1 MQIQNYTKDE
11 LLDALEIADQ
21 AAQTPNASP
30 EDIAKASQAVNEIT
44 GMLEEFDKSQGY
56 QPEQFVSP
64 ESYRKVLESAGKT
77 VDDLPVF
84 LEELKQKEEAGTLS
98 NRERGIYSALSGRGG
113 LGTGLDLVGTGI
125 SLSAREVSKF
135 IPDSV
140 EKKVVDGVTD
150 SVKKL
155 SEIPNV
161 DKVINAIGEKA
172 GDFYQWWMQFKS
184 ENPNDAMGVESIL
197 NVAQVF
203 APPFKR
209 KPIPDKTIFRT
220 ESDRQFDRAKHL
232 ETKQRRDYLEDLIT
246 PISTKANDEARA
258 KRMTQ
263 NAKGRNVYNPTD
275 EEEEMVNIL
284 KRIPVSADNSLVGN
298 RVILDTEINKVH
310 NSLVKQLGKSKV
322 KLNKKELNTEL
333 EGIVDDLQETNPVLV
348 GDASA
353 VAKKIFNKAQQLL
366 AKSDGSPAQLMQVRR
381 DLDKWA
387 KQQGKG
393 SFDGNENA
401 YTVAQ
406 RAVRDF
412 LNEKVADAV
421 PETAVLDKL
430 RKQHLLLRASD
441 RILPKA
447 AQEADTKIG
456 RLVDN
461 FYIATGTTPP
471 KTMLGKVATVGL
483 ATSIVG
489 GAGMLGALP
498 YLASGAGIG
507 TIGYAIYRGSVSPT
521 LRRSLSAALRE
532 TDKLL
537 SSKLSKEMRKAIQA
551 DRVVLVE
558 AMKLP
563 TAPEGA
569 DEDE

>member
-11 LLDALEIADQ
+11 LLDALEMADQ
-21 AAQTPNASP
+21 QQ
-30 EDIAKASQAVNEIT
+30 DIQAVNEIT

-56 QPEQFVSP
+56 QPEEFVSE
-64 ESYRKVLESAGKT
+64 ESYRKVLEDAGKT

-84 LEELKQKEEAGTLS
+84 LEELRQKEEAGTLS
-98 NRERGIYSALSGRGG
+98 NRERGIYGALSGRGR

-125 SLSAREVSKF
+125 SLAAREVSKF

-155 SEIPNV
+155 GEIPTV
-161 DKVINAIGEKA
+161 QKGLEAISEG
-172 GDFYQWWMQFKS
+172 YQSYLQWKS
-184 ENPNDAMGVESIL
+184 ENPNDAMGVESIV
-197 NVAQVF
+197 NVAEIF

-209 KPIPDKTIFRT
+209 KPVPDKTMFRT
-220 ESDRQFDRAKHL
+220 QADKQLDKAREL
-232 ETKQRRDYLEDLIT
+232 ETGQRKDYLYTLIT
-246 PISTKANDEARA
+246 PISTKANDEARV

-263 NAKGRNVYNPTD
+263 NDKGRNVYNPTD

-298 RVILDTEINKVH
+298 RVILDTEVNKVH

-333 EGIVDDLQETNPVLV
+333 EAIVDDLQETNPVLV

-366 AKSDGSPAQLMQVRR
+366 AKSDGSPASLMQVRK

-430 RKQHLLLRASD
+430 RKQHLLLRAND

-498 YLASGAGIG
+498 YLATGAGAG

-521 LRRSLSAALRE
+521 LRKALSAALRE

>member
-11 LLDALEIADQ
+11 LLDALEMADQ
-21 AAQTPNASP
+21 AAQMPNASP
-30 EDIAKASQAVNEIT
+30 EDITKASQAVDEIT

-56 QPEQFVSP
+56 QPEEFVSK
-64 ESYRKVLESAGKT
+64 ESYRKVLADAGKT

-98 NRERGIYSALSGRGG
+98 NRERGIYGALSGRGR

-150 SVKKL
+150 TVKKL
-155 SEIPNV
+155 GEIPTVQNALE
-161 DKVINAIGEKA
+161 AIGE
-172 GDFYQWWMQFKS
+172 GYQSYLQWKS
-184 ENPNDAMGVESIL
+184 ENPNDAMGVESIV
-197 NVAQVF
+197 NVAEIF

-209 KPIPDKTIFRT
+209 KPIPDKTMFRT
-220 ESDRQFDRAKHL
+220 MADKQLDKAREL
-232 ETKQRRDYLEDLIT
+232 ETGQRKDYLYTLIT
-246 PISTKANDEARA
+246 PISTKANDEARV

-263 NAKGRNVYNPTD
+263 NDKGRNVYNPTD
-275 EEEEMVNIL
+275 EEKEMVNIL

-298 RVILDTEINKVH
+298 RVILDAEVNKVH

-366 AKSDGSPAQLMQVRR
+366 AKSDGSPASLMQVRK

-456 RLVDN
+456 RLIDN

-471 KTMLGKVATVGL
+471 RTLLGKVATVGL
-483 ATSIVG
+483 GASILG
-489 GAGMLGALP
+489 GAGFAGLLPAL
-498 YLASGAGIG
+498 ATGTTAG
-507 TIGYAIYRGSVSPT
+507 TIGYMIYRGSISPSN
-521 LRRSLSAALRE
+521 RKVLSALLRQ
-532 TDKLL
+532 TDKVL
-537 SSKLSKEMRKAIQA
+537 SSKLSKEMRAAIQA

-569 DEDE
+569 DDDE

>member
-11 LLDALEIADQ
+11 LLDALEMADQ
-21 AAQTPNASP
+21 AAQMPNASS
-30 EDIAKASQAVNEIT
+30 EDIAKASQAVTELT

-56 QPEQFVSP
+56 QPEEFVSK
-64 ESYRKVLESAGKT
+64 ESYRKVLADAGKT

-98 NRERGIYSALSGRGG
+98 NRERDIYGALSKRGG

-155 SEIPNV
+155 GEIPTVQNAL
-161 DKVINAIGEKA
+161 KAIGE
-172 GDFYQWWMQFKS
+172 GYQSYLQWKS
-184 ENPNDAMGVESIL
+184 ENPNDAMGVESIV
-197 NVAQVF
+197 NVAEIF

-209 KPIPDKTIFRT
+209 KPIPDKTMFRT
-220 ESDRQFDRAKHL
+220 MADKQLDKAREL
-232 ETKQRRDYLEDLIT
+232 ETGQRKDYLYTLIT
-246 PISTKANDEARA
+246 PISTKANDEARV

-263 NAKGRNVYNPTD
+263 NDKGRNVYNPTD

-298 RVILDTEINKVH
+298 RVILDTEVNKVH

-333 EGIVDDLQETNPVLV
+333 EAIVDDLQETNPVLV

-366 AKSDGSPAQLMQVRR
+366 AKSDGSPASLMQVRK

-412 LNEKVADAV
+412 LNKKVADAV

-441 RILPKA
+441 RLVPKA

-498 YLASGAGIG
+498 YLATGAGAG
-507 TIGYAIYRGSVSPT
+507 LIGYAIYRGSVSPT
-521 LRRSLSAALRE
+521 LRKALSAALRE
-532 TDKLL
+532 TDNLL
-537 SSKLSKEMRKAIQA
+537 SSKLSKEMRAAIQA

-569 DEDE
+569 DDDE

>member
-11 LLDALEIADQ
+11 LLDALEMADQ
-21 AAQTPNASP
+21 AAQMPNASP
-30 EDIAKASQAVNEIT
+30 EDITKASQAVTELT

-56 QPEQFVSP
+56 QPEEFVSE
-64 ESYRKVLESAGKT
+64 ESYRKVLEDAGKT

-98 NRERGIYSALSGRGG
+98 NRERGIYGALSGRGG

-125 SLSAREVSKF
+125 SLAAREVSKF

-150 SVKKL
+150 TVKKL
-155 SEIPNV
+155 GEIPTV
-161 DKVINAIGEKA
+161 QKGVEAIGE
-172 GDFYQWWMQFKS
+172 GYQSYLQWKS
-184 ENPNDAMGVESIL
+184 ENPNDAMGVESIV
-197 NVAQVF
+197 NVAEIF

-209 KPIPDKTIFRT
+209 KPIPDKTMFRT
-220 ESDRQFDRAKHL
+220 QADKQLDKAREL
-232 ETKQRRDYLEDLIT
+232 ETGQRKDYLQSLIT
-246 PISTKANDEARA
+246 PISTKANDEARV

-263 NAKGRNVYNPTD
+263 NDKGRNVYNPTD
-275 EEEEMVNIL
+275 EEKEMVNVL
-284 KRIPVSADNSLVGN
+284 KRVPVSADNSLVGN

-430 RKQHLLLRASD
+430 RKQHLLLRAND

-471 KTMLGKVATVGL
+471 KTLLGKVATVGL
-483 ATSIVG
+483 GASILG
-489 GAGMLGALP
+489 GAGFAGLLPALATGAT
-498 YLASGAGIG
+498 AG
-507 TIGYAIYRGSVSPT
+507 TIGYMIYRGSISPSN
-521 LRRSLSAALRE
+521 RKVLSALLRE
-532 TDKLL
+532 TDKVL

>member
-11 LLDALEIADQ
+11 LLDALEMADQ
-21 AAQTPNASP
+21 AAQMPNASS
-30 EDIAKASQAVNEIT
+30 EDIAKASQAVTELT

-56 QPEQFVSP
+56 QPEEFVSE
-64 ESYRKVLESAGKT
+64 ESYRKVLEDAGKT

-98 NRERGIYSALSGRGG
+98 NRERDIYGALSKRGG

-155 SEIPNV
+155 GEIPTVQNALE
-161 DKVINAIGEKA
+161 AIGE
-172 GDFYQWWMQFKS
+172 GYQSYLQWKS
-184 ENPNDAMGVESIL
+184 ENPNDAMGVESII
-197 NVAQVF
+197 NVAEVF
-203 APPFKR
+203 APSFKR
-209 KPIPDKTIFRT
+209 KPIPDKTMFRT
-220 ESDRQFDRAKHL
+220 QADKQFDRAKHL
-232 ETKQRRDYLEDLIT
+232 ETNQRRDYLEDFIT
-246 PISTKANDEARA
+246 PVSTKANDEERV

-263 NAKGRNVYNPTD
+263 NDKGRNVYNPSQ
-275 EEEEMVNIL
+275 EEIEMVNVL
-284 KRIPVSADNSLVGN
+284 KRTPINADNSLVGN
-298 RVILDTEINKVH
+298 MVILKEEVSKAH

-322 KLNKKELNTEL
+322 RLNKKELNTEL
-333 EGIVDDLQETNPVLV
+333 EAIVDDLQETNTVLV
-348 GDASA
+348 GDASV
-353 VAKKIFNKAQQLL
+353 VAKRIFSKAQQLM
-366 AKSDGSPAQLMQVRR
+366 AKTDGSPAQLMQVRR

-387 KQQGKG
+387 QKQGKG

-412 LNEKVADAV
+412 LNTKVADAV

-430 RKQHLLLRASD
+430 RKQHLLLRAED
-441 RILPKA
+441 RLRPKA
-447 AQEADTKIG
+447 AQEADTKLG
-456 RLVDN
+456 RRIDN
-461 FYIATGTTPP
+461 FYHATGTTPP

-489 GAGMLGALP
+489 GAGFLGALP
-498 YLASGAGIG
+498 YLATGIGAG
-507 TIGYAIYRGSVSPT
+507 TIGYAVYRGSISPS
-521 LRRSLSAALRE
+521 LRKALAKSLRV
-532 TDKLL
+532 TDDLL
-537 SSKLSKEMRKAIQA
+537 SSKLSKEMRAAIKA
-551 DRVVLVE
+551 DRVFVVE
-558 AMKLP
+558 LMKLP

-569 DEDE
+569 DDDE

>member
-11 LLDALEIADQ
+11 LLDALEMADQ
-21 AAQTPNASP
+21 AAQMPNASS
-30 EDIAKASQAVNEIT
+30 EDITKASQAVDEIT

-56 QPEQFVSP
+56 QPEEFVSE
-64 ESYRKVLESAGKT
+64 ESYRKVLADAGKT

-98 NRERGIYSALSGRGG
+98 NRERGIYGALSGRGR

-125 SLSAREVSKF
+125 SLAAREVSKF

-155 SEIPNV
+155 GEIPTV
-161 DKVINAIGEKA
+161 QKGVEAIGE
-172 GDFYQWWMQFKS
+172 GYQSYLQWKS
-184 ENPNDAMGVESIL
+184 ENPNDAMGVESIV
-197 NVAQVF
+197 NVAEIF

-209 KPIPDKTIFRT
+209 KPVPDKTMFRT
-220 ESDRQFDRAKHL
+220 QADKQLDKAREL
-232 ETKQRRDYLEDLIT
+232 ETGQRRDYLQSLIT

-263 NAKGRNVYNPTD
+263 NNKGRNVYNPTD
-275 EEEEMVNIL
+275 EEKEMVNVL
-284 KRIPVSADNSLVGN
+284 KRVPVSADNSLVGN

-366 AKSDGSPAQLMQVRR
+366 VKSDGSPAQLMQVRR

-430 RKQHLLLRASD
+430 RKQHLLLRAND

-471 KTMLGKVATVGL
+471 KTLLGKVATVGL
-483 ATSIVG
+483 GASILG
-489 GAGMLGALP
+489 GAGFAGLLPALATGAT
-498 YLASGAGIG
+498 AG
-507 TIGYAIYRGSVSPT
+507 TIGYMIYRGSISPSN
-521 LRRSLSAALRE
+521 RKVLSALLRE
-532 TDKLL
+532 TDKVL

-551 DRVVLVE
+551 DRVILVE

>member
-11 LLDALEIADQ
+11 LLDALEMADQ
-21 AAQTPNASP
+21 QQ
-30 EDIAKASQAVNEIT
+30 DIQAVNEIT

-56 QPEQFVSP
+56 QPEEFVSE
-64 ESYRKVLESAGKT
+64 ESYRKVLEDAGKT

-84 LEELKQKEEAGTLS
+84 LEELRQKEEAGTLS
-98 NRERGIYSALSGRGG
+98 NRERGIYGALSGRGR

-150 SVKKL
+150 AVKKL
-155 SEIPNV
+155 GEIPTV
-161 DKVINAIGEKA
+161 QKGLEAIGE
-172 GDFYQWWMQFKS
+172 GYQSYLQWKS
-184 ENPNDAMGVESIL
+184 ENPNDAMGVESIV
-197 NVAQVF
+197 NVAEIF

-209 KPIPDKTIFRT
+209 KPIPDKTMFRT
-220 ESDRQFDRAKHL
+220 MADKQLDKAREL
-232 ETKQRRDYLEDLIT
+232 ETGQRKDYLYTLIT
-246 PISTKANDEARA
+246 PISTKANDEARV

-263 NAKGRNVYNPTD
+263 NDKGRNVYNPTD

-298 RVILDTEINKVH
+298 RVILDTEVNKVH

-333 EGIVDDLQETNPVLV
+333 ESIVDDLQETNPVLV

-366 AKSDGSPAQLMQVRR
+366 AKSDGSPASLMQVRK

-412 LNEKVADAV
+412 LNKKVADAV

-441 RILPKA
+441 RLVPKA

-498 YLASGAGIG
+498 YLASGAAAG

-521 LRRSLSAALRE
+521 LRKALSAALRE
-532 TDKLL
+532 TDNLL

-569 DEDE
+569 DDDE

>member
-11 LLDALEIADQ
+11 LLDALEMADQ
-21 AAQTPNASP
+21 QQ
-30 EDIAKASQAVNEIT
+30 DIQAVTELT

-56 QPEQFVSP
+56 QPEEFVSE
-64 ESYRKVLESAGKT
+64 ESYRKVLADAGKT

-150 SVKKL
+150 AVKKL
-155 SEIPNV
+155 GEIPTV
-161 DKVINAIGEKA
+161 QKGLEAIGE
-172 GDFYQWWMQFKS
+172 GYQSYLQWKS
-184 ENPNDAMGVESIL
+184 ENPNDAMGVESIV
-197 NVAQVF
+197 NVAEIF

-209 KPIPDKTIFRT
+209 KPIPDKTMFRT
-220 ESDRQFDRAKHL
+220 MADKQLDKAREL
-232 ETKQRRDYLEDLIT
+232 ETGQRKDYLYTLIT
-246 PISTKANDEARA
+246 PISTKANDEARV

-263 NAKGRNVYNPTD
+263 NDKGRNVYNPTD

-298 RVILDTEINKVH
+298 RVILDTEVNKVH

-333 EGIVDDLQETNPVLV
+333 ESIVDDLQETNPVLV

-366 AKSDGSPAQLMQVRR
+366 AKSDGSPASLMQVRK

-412 LNEKVADAV
+412 LNKKVADAV

-441 RILPKA
+441 RLVPKA

-521 LRRSLSAALRE
+521 LRKALSAALRE
-532 TDKLL
+532 TDNLL
-537 SSKLSKEMRKAIQA
+537 SSKLSKEMRAAIQA

>member
-1 MQIQNYTKDE
+1 MQTEEYTRDE
-11 LLDALEIADQ
+11 LLYALDLADSKQ
-21 AAQTPNASP
+21 
-30 EDIAKASQAVNEIT
+30 DGLAVDRLTE
-44 GMLEEFDKSQGY
+44 MLDEFDKSQGY
-56 QPEQFVSP
+56 QPEEFVSK
-64 ESYRKVLESAGKT
+64 ESYRKVLADAGKT

-98 NRERGIYSALSGRGG
+98 NRERGIYGALSGRGG

-150 SVKKL
+150 TVKKL
-155 SEIPNV
+155 GEIPTVQNALE
-161 DKVINAIGEKA
+161 AIGE
-172 GDFYQWWMQFKS
+172 GYQSYLQWKS
-184 ENPNDAMGVESIL
+184 ENPNDAMGVESIV
-197 NVAQVF
+197 NVAEIF

-209 KPIPDKTIFRT
+209 KPIPDKTMFRT
-220 ESDRQFDRAKHL
+220 QADKQLDRAREL
-232 ETKQRRDYLEDLIT
+232 ETGQRKDYLQSLIT
-246 PISTKANDEARA
+246 PVSTKANDEARA

-275 EEEEMVNIL
+275 EEKEMVNVL
-284 KRIPVSADNSLVGN
+284 KRVPVSADNSLVGN

-412 LNEKVADAV
+412 LNEKVADSV

-430 RKQHLLLRASD
+430 RKQHLLLRAND

-471 KTMLGKVATVGL
+471 KTLLGKVATVGL
-483 ATSIVG
+483 GASILG
-489 GAGMLGALP
+489 GAGFAGLLP
-498 YLASGAGIG
+498 SLTIG
-507 TIGYAIYRGSVSPT
+507 TTAGTVGYMIYRGSISPSN
-521 LRRSLSAALRE
+521 RKVLSALLRE
-532 TDKLL
+532 TDKVL

>member
-21 AAQTPNASP
+21 AAQMPNASP
-30 EDIAKASQAVNEIT
+30 EDIAKASQAVNEIA

-64 ESYRKVLESAGKT
+64 ESYRKVLADAGKT

-84 LEELKQKEEAGTLS
+84 LEELRQKEEAGTLS
-98 NRERGIYSALSGRGG
+98 NRERGIYGALSGRGG

-140 EKKVVDGVTD
+140 EKKVVDGVTN

-155 SEIPNV
+155 GEIPTVQNALE
-161 DKVINAIGEKA
+161 AIGE
-172 GDFYQWWMQFKS
+172 GYQSYLQWKS
-184 ENPNDAMGVESIL
+184 ENPNDAMGVESII
-197 NVAQVF
+197 NVAEVF
-203 APPFKR
+203 APSFKR
-209 KPIPDKTIFRT
+209 KPIPDKTMFRT
-220 ESDRQFDRAKHL
+220 QADKQFDRAKHL
-232 ETKQRRDYLEDLIT
+232 ETKQRRDYLEDFIT
-246 PISTKANDEARA
+246 PISTKANDEERV

-263 NAKGRNVYNPTD
+263 NAKGRNVYNPSQ
-275 EEEEMVNIL
+275 EEIEMVNVL
-284 KRIPVSADNSLVGN
+284 KRTPINADNSLVGN
-298 RVILDTEINKVH
+298 MVILKEEVSKAH

-333 EGIVDDLQETNPVLV
+333 EAIVDDLQETNTVLV
-348 GDASA
+348 GDASV
-353 VAKKIFNKAQQLL
+353 VAKRIFSKAQQLM
-366 AKSDGSPAQLMQVRR
+366 AKTDGSPAQLMQVRR

-387 KQQGKG
+387 QKQGKG

-412 LNEKVADAV
+412 LNTKVADAV

-430 RKQHLLLRASD
+430 RKQHLLLRAED
-441 RILPKA
+441 RLRPKA
-447 AQEADTKIG
+447 AQEADTKLG
-456 RLVDN
+456 RRIDN
-461 FYIATGTTPP
+461 FYHATGTTPP
-471 KTMLGKVATVGL
+471 RTMLGKVATVGL

-489 GAGMLGALP
+489 GAGFLGALP
-498 YLASGAGIG
+498 YLATGVGAG
-507 TIGYAIYRGSVSPT
+507 TLGYMVYRGSISPS
-521 LRRSLSAALRE
+521 LRKVLAKSLRE

-537 SSKLSKEMRKAIQA
+537 SSKLSKEMRAAIKA
-551 DRVVLVE
+551 DRVFVVE
-558 AMKLP
+558 LMKLP

-569 DEDE
+569 DDDE

>member
-11 LLDALEIADQ
+11 LLDALEMADQ
-21 AAQTPNASP
+21 QQ
-30 EDIAKASQAVNEIT
+30 DIQAVNEIT

-64 ESYRKVLESAGKT
+64 ESYREVLERAGKT
-77 VDDLPVF
+77 VDDLPEF
-84 LEELKQKEEAGTLS
+84 LEELRQKEEAGTLS
-98 NRERGIYSALSGRGG
+98 RRERGIYSALSNRGA

-125 SLSAREVSKF
+125 SLTAREISKF
-135 IPDSV
+135 VPDSV
-140 EKKVVDGVTD
+140 EKKVVDSVTD
-150 SVKKL
+150 TVKKL
-155 SEIPNV
+155 GEIPT
-161 DKVINAIGEKA
+161 INKAMEAIQDG
-172 GDFYQWWMQFKS
+172 YQSYLKWKS
-184 ENPNDAMGVESIL
+184 ENPNDAMGVESIV
-197 NVAQVF
+197 NVAEVF

-209 KPIPDKTIFRT
+209 KPIPDTTVFRT

-263 NAKGRNVYNPTD
+263 NDRGRNVYNPTD
-275 EEEEMVNIL
+275 EEIEMVNVL
-284 KRIPVSADNSLVGN
+284 KRTPVSADNSLVGN
-298 RVILDTEINKVH
+298 RVIIDNEINTTH
-310 NSLVKQLGKSKV
+310 NSLVKELNKSDV
-322 KLNKKELNTEL
+322 KLNKKELNGEL
-333 EGIVDDLQETNPVLV
+333 ERIVDDLQETNPVLV

-353 VAKKIFNKAQQLL
+353 VAKKIFNKAQQLM
-366 AKSDGSPAQLMQVRR
+366 AKTDGSPAQLMQVRR

-412 LNEKVADAV
+412 LNEKVAEAV

-430 RKQHLLLRASD
+430 RKQHLLLRTND
-441 RILPKA
+441 RLLPKA
-447 AQEADTKIG
+447 AQEADTKLG

-461 FYIATGTTPP
+461 FYRATGTTPP

-498 YLASGAGIG
+498 YLATGAGAG
-507 TIGYAIYRGSVSPT
+507 TIGYAIYRGSVSPS
-521 LRRSLSAALRE
+521 LRKALSAALKE

>member
-1 MQIQNYTKDE
+1 MQTEEYTRDE
-11 LLDALEIADQ
+11 LLYALDLADSKQ
-21 AAQTPNASP
+21 
-30 EDIAKASQAVNEIT
+30 DGLAVDRLTE
-44 GMLEEFDKSQGY
+44 MLDEFDKSQGY
-56 QPEQFVSP
+56 QPEEFVSK
-64 ESYRKVLESAGKT
+64 ESYRKVLADAGKT

-98 NRERGIYSALSGRGG
+98 NRERGIYGALSGRGG

-150 SVKKL
+150 TVKKL
-155 SEIPNV
+155 GEIPTVQNALE
-161 DKVINAIGEKA
+161 AIGE
-172 GDFYQWWMQFKS
+172 GYQSYLQWKS
-184 ENPNDAMGVESIL
+184 ENPNDAMGVESIV
-197 NVAQVF
+197 NVAEIF

-209 KPIPDKTIFRT
+209 KPIPDKTMFRT
-220 ESDRQFDRAKHL
+220 QADKQLDRAREL
-232 ETKQRRDYLEDLIT
+232 ETGQRKDYLQSLIT
-246 PISTKANDEARA
+246 PVSTKANDEARA

-275 EEEEMVNIL
+275 EEKEMVNVL
-284 KRIPVSADNSLVGN
+284 KRVPVSADNSLVGN

-412 LNEKVADAV
+412 LNEKVADSV

-430 RKQHLLLRASD
+430 RKQHLLLRAND

-471 KTMLGKVATVGL
+471 KTLLGKVATVGL
-483 ATSIVG
+483 GASILG
-489 GAGMLGALP
+489 GAGFAGLLPAL
-498 YLASGAGIG
+498 AIG
-507 TIGYAIYRGSVSPT
+507 TTAGTVGYMIYRGSISPSN
-521 LRRSLSAALRE
+521 RKVLSALLRE
-532 TDKLL
+532 TDKVL

>member
-1 MQIQNYTKDE
+1 MQTEEYTRDE
-11 LLDALEIADQ
+11 LLYALDLADSKQ
-21 AAQTPNASP
+21 
-30 EDIAKASQAVNEIT
+30 DGLAVDRLTE
-44 GMLEEFDKSQGY
+44 MLDEFDKSQGY
-56 QPEQFVSP
+56 QPEEFVSK
-64 ESYRKVLESAGKT
+64 ESYRKVLADAGKT

-98 NRERGIYSALSGRGG
+98 NRERGIYGALSGRGG

-150 SVKKL
+150 TVKKL
-155 SEIPNV
+155 GEIPTVQNALE
-161 DKVINAIGEKA
+161 AIGE
-172 GDFYQWWMQFKS
+172 GYQSYLQWKS
-184 ENPNDAMGVESIL
+184 ENPNDAMGVESIV
-197 NVAQVF
+197 NVAEIF

-209 KPIPDKTIFRT
+209 KPIPDKTMFRT
-220 ESDRQFDRAKHL
+220 QADKQLDRAREL
-232 ETKQRRDYLEDLIT
+232 ETGQRKDYLQSLIT
-246 PISTKANDEARA
+246 PVSTKANDEARA

-275 EEEEMVNIL
+275 EEKEMVNVL
-284 KRIPVSADNSLVGN
+284 KRVPVSADNSLVGN
-298 RVILDTEINKVH
+298 RVILDTEVNKVH

-412 LNEKVADAV
+412 LNEKVADSV

-430 RKQHLLLRASD
+430 RKQHLLLRAND

-471 KTMLGKVATVGL
+471 KTLLGKVATVGL
-483 ATSIVG
+483 GASILG
-489 GAGMLGALP
+489 GAGFAGLLP
-498 YLASGAGIG
+498 SLTIG
-507 TIGYAIYRGSVSPT
+507 TTAGTVGYMIYRGSISPSN
-521 LRRSLSAALRE
+521 RKVLSALLRE
-532 TDKLL
+532 TDKVL

>member
-1 MQIQNYTKDE
+1 MQPQDYTKQE
-11 LLDALEIADQ
+11 LLDALNLADLDTSMPENERIQAINEIA
-21 AAQTPNASP
+21 
-30 EDIAKASQAVNEIT
+30 
-44 GMLEEFDKSQGY
+44 GMLDELERSEGY
-56 QPEQFVSP
+56 QPQQFVSK
-64 ESYRKVLESAGKT
+64 ESYREVLEKAGKT
-77 VDDLPVF
+77 VDDLPEF
-84 LEELKQKEEAGTLS
+84 LEELRQKEEAGTLS
-98 NRERGIYSALSGRGG
+98 RRERGIYSALSGRGA

-125 SLSAREVSKF
+125 SLTAREISKF
-135 IPDSV
+135 VPDSV
-140 EKKVVDGVTD
+140 EKKVVDSVTD
-150 SVKKL
+150 TVKKL
-155 SEIPNV
+155 GEIPT
-161 DKVINAIGEKA
+161 INKAMEAIQDG
-172 GDFYQWWMQFKS
+172 YQSYLQWKS
-184 ENPNDAMGVESIL
+184 ENPNDAMGVESIV
-197 NVAQVF
+197 NVAEVF

-220 ESDRQFDRAKHL
+220 ESDRQFDRAKYL

-263 NAKGRNVYNPTD
+263 NARGRNVYNPS
-275 EEEEMVNIL
+275 EEEIEMVNVL
-284 KRIPVSADNSLVGN
+284 KRTPVSADNSLVGN
-298 RVILDTEINKVH
+298 RVILDAEINKTH
-310 NSLVKQLGKSKV
+310 NSLVKELNKSDV
-322 KLNKKELNTEL
+322 KLNKKELNGEL
-333 EGIVDDLQETNPVLV
+333 ERIVDDLQETNPVLV

-353 VAKKIFNKAQQLL
+353 VAKKIFNKAQQLM
-366 AKSDGSPAQLMQVRR
+366 AKTDGSPAQLMQVRR

-430 RKQHLLLRASD
+430 RKQHLLLRTND
-441 RILPKA
+441 RLLPKA

-471 KTMLGKVATVGL
+471 RTMLGKVATVGL

-498 YLASGAGIG
+498 YLATGAGAG
-507 TIGYAIYRGSVSPT
+507 TIGYAIYRGSVSPS
-521 LRRSLSAALRE
+521 LRKALSAALKE

>member
-11 LLDALEIADQ
+11 LLDALEMADQ
-21 AAQTPNASP
+21 AAQMPNASP
-30 EDIAKASQAVNEIT
+30 EDITKASQAVTELT

-56 QPEQFVSP
+56 QPEEFVSE
-64 ESYRKVLESAGKT
+64 ESYRKVLADAGKT

-84 LEELKQKEEAGTLS
+84 LEELRQKEEAGTLS
-98 NRERGIYSALSGRGG
+98 NRERGIYSSLSGRGG

-155 SEIPNV
+155 GEIPTVQNALE
-161 DKVINAIGEKA
+161 AIGE
-172 GDFYQWWMQFKS
+172 GYQSYLQWKS
-184 ENPNDAMGVESIL
+184 ENPNDAMGVESII
-197 NVAQVF
+197 NVAEVF
-203 APPFKR
+203 APSFKR
-209 KPIPDKTIFRT
+209 KPIPDKTMFRT
-220 ESDRQFDRAKHL
+220 QADKQFDRAKHL
-232 ETKQRRDYLEDLIT
+232 ETNQRRDYLEDFIT
-246 PISTKANDEARA
+246 PVSTKANDEERV

-263 NAKGRNVYNPTD
+263 NDKGRNVYNPSQ
-275 EEEEMVNIL
+275 EEIEMVNVL
-284 KRIPVSADNSLVGN
+284 KRTPINADNSLVGN
-298 RVILDTEINKVH
+298 MVILKEEVSKAH

-333 EGIVDDLQETNPVLV
+333 EAIVDDLQETNTVLV
-348 GDASA
+348 GDASV
-353 VAKKIFNKAQQLL
+353 VAKRIFSKAQQLM
-366 AKSDGSPAQLMQVRR
+366 AKTDGSPAQLMQVRR

-387 KQQGKG
+387 QKQGKG

-412 LNEKVADAV
+412 LNTKVADAV

-430 RKQHLLLRASD
+430 RKQHLLLRAED
-441 RILPKA
+441 RLRPKA
-447 AQEADTKIG
+447 AQEADTKLG
-456 RLVDN
+456 RRIDN
-461 FYIATGTTPP
+461 FYHATGTTPP

-489 GAGMLGALP
+489 GAGFLGALP
-498 YLASGAGIG
+498 YLATGIGAG
-507 TIGYAIYRGSVSPT
+507 TIGYAVYRGSISPS
-521 LRRSLSAALRE
+521 LRKALAKSLRV
-532 TDKLL
+532 TDDLL
-537 SSKLSKEMRKAIQA
+537 SSKLSKEMRAAIKA
-551 DRVVLVE
+551 DRVFVVE
-558 AMKLP
+558 LMKLP

-569 DEDE
+569 DDDE

>member
-11 LLDALEIADQ
+11 LLDALLLADQ
-21 AAQTPNASP
+21 QQ
-30 EDIAKASQAVNEIT
+30 DMQAVNELT

-64 ESYRKVLESAGKT
+64 ESYREVLERAGKT
-77 VDDLPVF
+77 VDDLPEF
-84 LEELKQKEEAGTLS
+84 LEELKQKEESGTLS
-98 NRERGIYSALSGRGG
+98 RRERGIYSALSGRGA

-125 SLSAREVSKF
+125 SLTAREISKF
-135 IPDSV
+135 VPDTV

-150 SVKKL
+150 TVKKL
-155 SEIPNV
+155 SEIPT
-161 DKVINAIGEKA
+161 INKAMEAIKDG
-172 GDFYQWWMQFKS
+172 YQSYLQWKS
-184 ENPNDAMGVESIL
+184 ENPNDAMGVESII
-197 NVAQVF
+197 NVAEIF

-220 ESDRQFDRAKHL
+220 ESDRQFDRAKYL

-263 NAKGRNVYNPTD
+263 NARGRNVYNPS
-275 EEEEMVNIL
+275 EEEIEMVNVL
-284 KRIPVSADNSLVGN
+284 KRTPVSADNSLVGN
-298 RVILDTEINKVH
+298 RVILDAEINKTH
-310 NSLVKQLGKSKV
+310 NSLVKELNKSDV
-322 KLNKKELNTEL
+322 KLNKKELNGEL
-333 EGIVDDLQETNPVLV
+333 ERIVDDLQETNPVLV

-353 VAKKIFNKAQQLL
+353 VAKKIFNKAQQLM
-366 AKSDGSPAQLMQVRR
+366 AKTDGSPAQLMQVRR

-430 RKQHLLLRASD
+430 RKQHLLLRTND
-441 RILPKA
+441 RLLPKA

-471 KTMLGKVATVGL
+471 RTMLGKVATVGL

-498 YLASGAGIG
+498 YLATGAGAG
-507 TIGYAIYRGSVSPT
+507 TIGYAIYRGSVSPS
-521 LRRSLSAALRE
+521 LRKALSAALKE

-563 TAPEGA
+563 LAPEGA
-569 DEDE
+569 DDDE

>member
-1 MQIQNYTKDE
+1 
-11 LLDALEIADQ
+11 
-21 AAQTPNASP
+21 
-30 EDIAKASQAVNEIT
+30 
-44 GMLEEFDKSQGY
+44 
-56 QPEQFVSP
+56 
-64 ESYRKVLESAGKT
+64 
-77 VDDLPVF
+77 VF

-98 NRERGIYSALSGRGG
+98 NRERGIYGALSGRGG
-113 LGTGLDLVGTGI
+113 LGTGLDLVGAGI

-150 SVKKL
+150 TVKKL
-155 SEIPNV
+155 GEIPTVQNALE
-161 DKVINAIGEKA
+161 AIGE
-172 GDFYQWWMQFKS
+172 GYQSYLQWKS
-184 ENPNDAMGVESIL
+184 ENPNDAMGVESIV
-197 NVAQVF
+197 NVAEIF

-209 KPIPDKTIFRT
+209 KPIPDKTMFRT
-220 ESDRQFDRAKHL
+220 QADKQLDKAREL
-232 ETKQRRDYLEDLIT
+232 ETGQRKDYLQSLIT

-275 EEEEMVNIL
+275 EEKEMVNIL
-284 KRIPVSADNSLVGN
+284 KRVPVSADNSLVGN

-412 LNEKVADAV
+412 LNEKVADSV

-430 RKQHLLLRASD
+430 RKQHLLLRAND

-471 KTMLGKVATVGL
+471 KTLLGKVATVGL
-483 ATSIVG
+483 GASILG
-489 GAGMLGALP
+489 GAGFAGLLPAL
-498 YLASGAGIG
+498 ATGTTAG
-507 TIGYAIYRGSVSPT
+507 TVGYMIYRGSISPSN
-521 LRRSLSAALRE
+521 RKVLSALLRE
-532 TDKLL
+532 TDKVL
-537 SSKLSKEMRKAIQA
+537 SSKLSKEMRAAIKA

>member
-1 MQIQNYTKDE
+1 MQTEEYTRDE
-11 LLDALEIADQ
+11 LLYALDLADSEQ
-21 AAQTPNASP
+21 
-30 EDIAKASQAVNEIT
+30 DGLAVDRLTE
-44 GMLEEFDKSQGY
+44 MLDEFDKSQGY
-56 QPEQFVSP
+56 QPEEFVSE
-64 ESYRKVLESAGKT
+64 ESYKKVLADAGKT

-98 NRERGIYSALSGRGG
+98 NRERGIYGALSGRGG

-125 SLSAREVSKF
+125 SLSAREISKF

-150 SVKKL
+150 TVKKL
-155 SEIPNV
+155 GEIPTVQNALE
-161 DKVINAIGEKA
+161 AIGE
-172 GDFYQWWMQFKS
+172 GYQSYLQWKS
-184 ENPNDAMGVESIL
+184 ENPNDAMGVESIV
-197 NVAQVF
+197 NVAEIF

-209 KPIPDKTIFRT
+209 KPIPDKTMFRT
-220 ESDRQFDRAKHL
+220 QADKQLDKAREL
-232 ETKQRRDYLEDLIT
+232 ETGQRKDYLQSLIT

-275 EEEEMVNIL
+275 EEKEMVNIL
-284 KRIPVSADNSLVGN
+284 KRVPVSADNSLVGN

-430 RKQHLLLRASD
+430 RKQHLLLRAND

-471 KTMLGKVATVGL
+471 KTLLGKVATVGL
-483 ATSIVG
+483 GASILG
-489 GAGMLGALP
+489 GAGFAGLLPAL
-498 YLASGAGIG
+498 ATGTTAG
-507 TIGYAIYRGSVSPT
+507 TIGYMIYRGSISPSN
-521 LRRSLSAALRE
+521 RKVLSALLRE
-532 TDKLL
+532 TDKVL

>member
-11 LLDALEIADQ
+11 LLDALEMADQ
-21 AAQTPNASP
+21 KQ
-30 EDIAKASQAVNEIT
+30 DIQAVTELT

-56 QPEQFVSP
+56 QPEEFVSE
-64 ESYRKVLESAGKT
+64 ESYRKVLADAGKT

-98 NRERGIYSALSGRGG
+98 NRERGIYGALSGRGR

-155 SEIPNV
+155 GEIPTV
-161 DKVINAIGEKA
+161 QKGLEAIGE
-172 GDFYQWWMQFKS
+172 GYQSYLQWKS
-184 ENPNDAMGVESIL
+184 ENPNDAMGVESIV
-197 NVAQVF
+197 NVAEIF

-209 KPIPDKTIFRT
+209 KPIPDKTMFRT
-220 ESDRQFDRAKHL
+220 MADKQLDKAREL
-232 ETKQRRDYLEDLIT
+232 ETGQRKDYLYTLIT
-246 PISTKANDEARA
+246 PISTKANDEARV

-263 NAKGRNVYNPTD
+263 NDKGRNVYNPTD

-298 RVILDTEINKVH
+298 RVILDTEVNKVH

-333 EGIVDDLQETNPVLV
+333 ESIVDDLQETNPVLV

-366 AKSDGSPAQLMQVRR
+366 AKSDGSPASLMQVRK

-441 RILPKA
+441 RLVPKA

-498 YLASGAGIG
+498 YLATGAGVG
-507 TIGYAIYRGSVSPT
+507 TIGYAIYRGSVSPS
-521 LRRSLSAALRE
+521 LRKALSAALRE
-532 TDKLL
+532 TDNLL

>member
-1 MQIQNYTKDE
+1 M
-11 LLDALEIADQ
+11 
-21 AAQTPNASP
+21 
-30 EDIAKASQAVNEIT
+30 
-44 GMLEEFDKSQGY
+44 
-56 QPEQFVSP
+56 
-64 ESYRKVLESAGKT
+64 
-77 VDDLPVF
+77 F
-84 LEELKQKEEAGTLS
+84 LEELRQKEEAGTFS
-98 NRERGIYSALSGRGG
+98 RRERGSYSALSGRGA

-125 SLSAREVSKF
+125 SLTAREISKF
-135 IPDSV
+135 VPDSV
-140 EKKVVDGVTD
+140 EKKVVDSVTD
-150 SVKKL
+150 TVKKL
-155 SEIPNV
+155 GEIPT
-161 DKVINAIGEKA
+161 INKAMEAIQDG
-172 GDFYQWWMQFKS
+172 YQSYLQWKS
-184 ENPNDAMGVESIL
+184 ENPNDAMGVESIV
-197 NVAQVF
+197 NVAEVF

-220 ESDRQFDRAKHL
+220 ESDRQFDRAKYL

-263 NAKGRNVYNPTD
+263 NARGRNVYNPS
-275 EEEEMVNIL
+275 EEEIEMVNVL
-284 KRIPVSADNSLVGN
+284 KRTPVSADNSLVGN
-298 RVILDTEINKVH
+298 RVILDAEINKTH
-310 NSLVKQLGKSKV
+310 NSLVKELNKSDV
-322 KLNKKELNTEL
+322 KLNKKELNGEL
-333 EGIVDDLQETNPVLV
+333 ERIVDDLQETNPVLV

-353 VAKKIFNKAQQLL
+353 VAKKIFNKAQQLM
-366 AKSDGSPAQLMQVRR
+366 AKTDGSPAQLMQVRR

-430 RKQHLLLRASD
+430 RKQHLLLRTND
-441 RILPKA
+441 RLLPKA

-471 KTMLGKVATVGL
+471 RTMLGKVATVGL

-498 YLASGAGIG
+498 YLATGAGAG
-507 TIGYAIYRGSVSPT
+507 TIGYAIYRGSVSPS
-521 LRRSLSAALRE
+521 LRKALSAALKE

>member
-11 LLDALEIADQ
+11 LLDALEMADQ
-21 AAQTPNASP
+21 AAQMPNASS
-30 EDIAKASQAVNEIT
+30 EDIAKASQAVNELT

-56 QPEQFVSP
+56 QPEEFVSE
-64 ESYRKVLESAGKT
+64 ESYRKVLADAGKT

-84 LEELKQKEEAGTLS
+84 LEELRQKEEAGTLS
-98 NRERGIYSALSGRGG
+98 NRERGIYGALSGRGR

-125 SLSAREVSKF
+125 SLSAREISKF

-155 SEIPNV
+155 GEIPTVQNALE
-161 DKVINAIGEKA
+161 AIGE
-172 GDFYQWWMQFKS
+172 GYQSYLQWKS
-184 ENPNDAMGVESIL
+184 ENPNDAMGVESII
-197 NVAQVF
+197 NVAEVF
-203 APPFKR
+203 APSFKR
-209 KPIPDKTIFRT
+209 KPIPDKTMFRT
-220 ESDRQFDRAKHL
+220 RADKQFDRAKHL
-232 ETKQRRDYLEDLIT
+232 ETNQRRDYLEDFIT
-246 PISTKANDEARA
+246 PISTKANDEERV

-263 NAKGRNVYNPTD
+263 NAKGRNVYNPSQ
-275 EEEEMVNIL
+275 EEIEMVNVL
-284 KRIPVSADNSLVGN
+284 KRTPINADNSLVGN
-298 RVILDTEINKVH
+298 MVILKEEVSKAH

-333 EGIVDDLQETNPVLV
+333 EAIVDDLQETNTVLV
-348 GDASA
+348 GDASV
-353 VAKKIFNKAQQLL
+353 VAKRIFSKAQQLM
-366 AKSDGSPAQLMQVRR
+366 AKTDGSPAQLMQVRR
-381 DLDKWA
+381 DLDKWVE
-387 KQQGKG
+387 KSGKG

-412 LNEKVADAV
+412 LNTKVADAV

-430 RKQHLLLRASD
+430 RKQHLLLRAED
-441 RILPKA
+441 RLRPKA
-447 AQEADTKIG
+447 AQEADTKLG
-456 RLVDN
+456 RRIDN
-461 FYIATGTTPP
+461 FYHATGTTPP

-489 GAGMLGALP
+489 GAGFLGALP
-498 YLASGAGIG
+498 YLATGIGAG
-507 TIGYAIYRGSVSPT
+507 TIGYAVYRGSISPS
-521 LRRSLSAALRE
+521 LRKALAKSLRE

-537 SSKLSKEMRKAIQA
+537 SSKLSKEMRAAIKA
-551 DRVVLVE
+551 DRVFVVE
-558 AMKLP
+558 LMKLP

-569 DEDE
+569 DDDE

>member
-11 LLDALEIADQ
+11 LLDALEMADQ
-21 AAQTPNASP
+21 
-30 EDIAKASQAVNEIT
+30 EKDIQAVNELT

-56 QPEQFVSP
+56 QPEEFVSE
-64 ESYRKVLESAGKT
+64 ESYKKVLADAGKT
-77 VDDLPVF
+77 IDDLPVF

-98 NRERGIYSALSGRGG
+98 NRERGIYGALSGRGR

-140 EKKVVDGVTD
+140 EKKVVDGVTE

-155 SEIPNV
+155 GEIPTVQNALE
-161 DKVINAIGEKA
+161 AIGE
-172 GDFYQWWMQFKS
+172 GYQSYLQWKS
-184 ENPNDAMGVESIL
+184 ENPNDAMGVESIV
-197 NVAQVF
+197 NVAEIF

-209 KPIPDKTIFRT
+209 KPIPDKTMFRT
-220 ESDRQFDRAKHL
+220 MADKQLDKAREL
-232 ETKQRRDYLEDLIT
+232 ETGQRRDYLQSLIT

-275 EEEEMVNIL
+275 EEQEMVNVL
-284 KRIPVSADNSLVGN
+284 KRVPVSSDNSLVGN

-430 RKQHLLLRASD
+430 RKQHLLLRAND

-498 YLASGAGIG
+498 YLASGAGAG
-507 TIGYAIYRGSVSPT
+507 LIGYAIYRGSVSPT
-521 LRRSLSAALRE
+521 LRKALSAALRE
-532 TDKLL
+532 TDNLL

>member
-11 LLDALEIADQ
+11 LLDALEMADQ
-21 AAQTPNASP
+21 AAQMPNASS
-30 EDIAKASQAVNEIT
+30 EDITKASQAVDEIT

-56 QPEQFVSP
+56 QPEEFVSE
-64 ESYRKVLESAGKT
+64 ESYRKVLADAGKT

-98 NRERGIYSALSGRGG
+98 NRERGIYGALSGRGR

-150 SVKKL
+150 AVKKL
-155 SEIPNV
+155 GEIPTV
-161 DKVINAIGEKA
+161 QKGLEAIGE
-172 GDFYQWWMQFKS
+172 GYQSYLQWKS
-184 ENPNDAMGVESIL
+184 ENPNDAMGVESIV
-197 NVAQVF
+197 NVAEIF

-209 KPIPDKTIFRT
+209 KPIPDKTMFRT
-220 ESDRQFDRAKHL
+220 MADKQLDKAREL
-232 ETKQRRDYLEDLIT
+232 ETGQRKDYLYTLIT
-246 PISTKANDEARA
+246 PISTKANDEARV

-263 NAKGRNVYNPTD
+263 NDKGRNVYNPTD

-298 RVILDTEINKVH
+298 RVILDTEVNKVH

-333 EGIVDDLQETNPVLV
+333 EAIVDDLQETNPVLV

-366 AKSDGSPAQLMQVRR
+366 AKSDGSPASLMQVRK

-412 LNEKVADAV
+412 LNKKVADAV

-441 RILPKA
+441 RLVPKA

-498 YLASGAGIG
+498 YLASGAAAG

-521 LRRSLSAALRE
+521 LRKALSAALRE
-532 TDKLL
+532 TDNLL

-569 DEDE
+569 DDDE

>member
-1 MQIQNYTKDE
+1 MQTEEYTRDE
-11 LLDALEIADQ
+11 LLYALDLADSKQ
-21 AAQTPNASP
+21 
-30 EDIAKASQAVNEIT
+30 DGLAVDRLTE
-44 GMLEEFDKSQGY
+44 MLDEFDKSQGY
-56 QPEQFVSP
+56 QPEEFVSE
-64 ESYRKVLESAGKT
+64 ESYRKVLADAGKT

-98 NRERGIYSALSGRGG
+98 NRERGIYGALSGRGG

-150 SVKKL
+150 TVKKL
-155 SEIPNV
+155 GEIPTVQNALE
-161 DKVINAIGEKA
+161 AIGE
-172 GDFYQWWMQFKS
+172 GYQSYLQWKS
-184 ENPNDAMGVESIL
+184 ENPNDAMGVESIV
-197 NVAQVF
+197 NVAEIF

-209 KPIPDKTIFRT
+209 KPIPDKTMFRT
-220 ESDRQFDRAKHL
+220 QADKQLDRAREL
-232 ETKQRRDYLEDLIT
+232 ETGQRKDYLQSLIT
-246 PISTKANDEARA
+246 PVSTKANDEARA

-275 EEEEMVNIL
+275 EEKEMVNVL
-284 KRIPVSADNSLVGN
+284 KRVPVSADNSLVGN

-412 LNEKVADAV
+412 LNEKVADSV

-430 RKQHLLLRASD
+430 RKQHLLLRAND

-471 KTMLGKVATVGL
+471 KTLLGKVATVGL
-483 ATSIVG
+483 GASILG
-489 GAGMLGALP
+489 GAGFAGLLP
-498 YLASGAGIG
+498 SLTIG
-507 TIGYAIYRGSVSPT
+507 TTAGTVGYMIYRGSISPSN
-521 LRRSLSAALRE
+521 RKVLSALLRE
-532 TDKLL
+532 TDKVL

>member
-11 LLDALEIADQ
+11 LLDALEMADQ
-21 AAQTPNASP
+21 AAQMPNASP
-30 EDIAKASQAVNEIT
+30 EDITKASQAVDEIT

-56 QPEQFVSP
+56 QPEEFVSE
-64 ESYRKVLESAGKT
+64 ESYRKVLADAGKT

-98 NRERGIYSALSGRGG
+98 NRERGIYGALSGRGR

-150 SVKKL
+150 AVKKL
-155 SEIPNV
+155 GEIPTV
-161 DKVINAIGEKA
+161 QKGLEAIGE
-172 GDFYQWWMQFKS
+172 GYQSYLQWKS
-184 ENPNDAMGVESIL
+184 ENPNDAMGVESIV
-197 NVAQVF
+197 NVAEIF

-209 KPIPDKTIFRT
+209 KPIPDKTMFRT
-220 ESDRQFDRAKHL
+220 QADKQLDKAREL
-232 ETKQRRDYLEDLIT
+232 ETGQRRDYLQSLIT

-275 EEEEMVNIL
+275 EEQEMVNVL
-284 KRIPVSADNSLVGN
+284 KRVPVSADNSLVGN

-430 RKQHLLLRASD
+430 RKQHLLLRAND

-471 KTMLGKVATVGL
+471 KTLLGKVATVGL
-483 ATSIVG
+483 GASILG
-489 GAGMLGALP
+489 GAGFAGLLPAL
-498 YLASGAGIG
+498 ATGTTAG
-507 TIGYAIYRGSVSPT
+507 TIGYMIYRGSISPSN
-521 LRRSLSAALRE
+521 RKVLSALLRE
-532 TDKLL
+532 TDKVL

-551 DRVVLVE
+551 DRVILVE

-569 DEDE
+569 DDDE